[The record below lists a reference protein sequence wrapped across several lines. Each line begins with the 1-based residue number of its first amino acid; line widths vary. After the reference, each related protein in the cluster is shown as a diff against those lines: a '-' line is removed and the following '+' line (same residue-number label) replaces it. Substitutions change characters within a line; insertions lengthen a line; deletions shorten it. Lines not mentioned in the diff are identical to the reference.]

1 MIREENGHRGIM
13 EGKVKQQE
21 RFQTDIS
28 ERMRQEELVREKI
41 DQEGNKWRKLYFGGG
56 AHFRNW
62 LSQCIEIYGEENIEI
77 EDIDSTGFKC
87 FEEGGEKMHRIW
99 VKEGEDAEEFIH

>member
-1 MIREENGHRGIM
+1 MIREENGHRTIM
-13 EGKVKQQE
+13 EGKVKQQGMS
-21 RFQTDIS
+21 QTDIS
-28 ERMRQEELVREKI
+28 ERMRQEELIQEKI

-87 FEEGGEKMHRIW
+87 FEEGVEKMHRIW
-99 VKEGEDAEEFIH
+99 VKKEDAEQLID